1 MRAPLQNDTSIATGI
16 ETTPIRASN
25 AGKRLGDSSVQI
37 GTNGAPTRENA
48 AEILIEHLFANT
60 DARIPG
66 ITYAVAY
73 RLAEEFIGGDIVDV
87 YHFDNNSVAFS
98 IADISGKGARAAV
111 HAALIKYGL
120 RAFSSHGLAPERAL
134 RSLDRLYLENNN
146 FEQNESFATVFF
158 GLVDPKRKVMTYAS
172 AGHEPVIVVHPDGTV
187 EVLAPTAPLIGVF
200 DDQHHLFTQDVVT
213 ISAGTLFVATT
224 DGVTES
230 RNSEG
235 EMFGMDRF
243 IDVVKRN
250 FDCELKQLIASVID
264 EAQAF
269 SSGRLVDDMAIVAA
283 RFL

>member
-1 MRAPLQNDTSIATGI
+1 MQNDTSIATGI
-16 ETTPIRASN
+16 ETTPIRAGD

-37 GTNGAPTRENA
+37 ATIGAPTRENA

-146 FEQNESFATVFF
+146 FEQSESFATVFF

-172 AGHEPVIVVHPDGTV
+172 AGHEPVIVVHPNQTV

-224 DGVTES
+224 DGVTEA
-230 RNSEG
+230 RDAAG

-243 IDVVKRN
+243 IAVVQRN
-250 FDCELKQLIASVID
+250 FDSELKQLIASVID

-269 SSGRLVDDMAIVAA
+269 SAGRLVDDMAIVAA

>member
-1 MRAPLQNDTSIATGI
+1 LQKNEGSIASGI
-16 ETTPIRASN
+16 ETAPSRAN
-25 AGKRLGDSSVQI
+25 TAGKRLGESSVQI
-37 GTNGAPTRENA
+37 GTTGAPTKENA

-66 ITYAVAY
+66 INYAVAY

-158 GLVDPKRKVMTYAS
+158 GLVDPKRKVMSYAS
-172 AGHEPVIVVHPDGTV
+172 AGHEPVVIIHPDRTA

-200 DDQHHLFTQDVVT
+200 DDQHHLFTQDMVT
-213 ISAGTLFVATT
+213 LSPGTLFVATT
-224 DGVTES
+224 DGVTEA
-230 RNSEG
+230 RNAAG
-235 EMFGMDRF
+235 EMFGMERF
-243 IDVVKRN
+243 IDVVRTN
-250 FDCELKQLIASVID
+250 FDTELKQLVKDVID
-264 EAQAF
+264 QAQAF
-269 SSGRLVDDMAIVAA
+269 SAGRLVDDMAIVAA